1 MKKMNPENAMI
12 GAEQYVSKQ
21 GYVLT
26 RDTEGIFGKKNAE
39 VLEHRLIMA
48 YVYGPKA
55 LRGKIVRHLNGN
67 TLDNRIENLAIFP
80 KGRYPATEGK
90 PDISYTRSL
99 SLTRKIRRMRLDG
112 DYGSPL

>member
-1 MKKMNPENAMI
+1 MNPENAMI
-12 GAEQYVSKQ
+12 GAEQRVTKQ

-26 RDTEGIFGKKNAE
+26 RDAEGIFGKKNAE

-48 YVYGPKA
+48 YIYGPRA
-55 LRGKIVRHLNGN
+55 LRGKIVRHLNGD
-67 TLDNRIENLAIFP
+67 TLDNRVENLAIFP
-80 KGRYPATEGK
+80 KSRYPAMKGK

-99 SLTRKIRRMRLDG
+99 ALTIKIRRMRLDG

>member
-1 MKKMNPENAMI
+1 MI
-12 GAEQYVSKQ
+12 GAEQRVTKQ
-21 GYVLT
+21 GYVLA
-26 RDTEGIFGKKNAE
+26 RDAEGIFGRKDAE

-55 LRGKIVRHLNGN
+55 LKGKIVRHLNGD
-67 TLDNRIENLAIFP
+67 TLDNRVENLAIFP
-80 KGRYPATEGK
+80 KSRYPAAKGK

-99 SLTRKIRRMRLDG
+99 ALTRKIRRMRLDG